1 MNINNKFNTMWKACM
16 IVFFALSLLVVAPA
30 YEASAQANTTNTVDD
45 NQISRI
51 LCNVVSLVTGG
62 VGKAI
67 SVLIIITLAI
77 ALFLGKVSWGMAIAV
92 AVGMGIMF
100 GAPGIVSIVSG
111 DTTNVCDTATTPAGD
126 STTK

>member
-1 MNINNKFNTMWKACM
+1 M

-100 GAPGIVSIVSG
+100 GAPGIVKIISPDGG
-111 DTTNVCDTATTPAGD
+111 DVCKATTGA
-126 STTK
+126 

>member
-1 MNINNKFNTMWKACM
+1 MISVNKLSIMWKACI
-16 IVFFALSLLVVAPA
+16 IVFFALSLLVVTPVH
-30 YEASAQANTTNTVDD
+30 EARADDANKNK
-45 NQISRI
+45 ISER
-51 LCNVVSLVTGG
+51 LCNVVKLVTGG